1 MDAKEFIK
9 NDEEL
14 KNIDIDNITTFLDIF
29 NKEKNNNEENNNEE
43 NNIEV
48 DIEKTLKDFNNIIL
62 KNKEEQ
68 DNKLYRTGLSLQIL
82 QGFINEFGLIE
93 GGGMEEKEYSL
104 YKEILNTYDKLE
116 DLLGELMLEIAE
128 GDKEL
133 AREYL

>member
-9 NDEEL
+9 NDDEL
-14 KNIDIDNITTFLDIF
+14 KNIDVDNITTFLDIF
-29 NKEKNNNEENNNEE
+29 NKEE

-93 GGGMEEKEYSL
+93 GYEMEEKEYSL